1 MIREVCWLLSISER
15 YSQMQDKCVPMQIV
29 VHGLPWSTEWQ
40 ELKDLA
46 KEHGDVIKADVMRR
60 PDGKS
65 RGFGTVV
72 FKTPEDAQSAIEV
85 SLVLPAPLSEP
96 CCCVVQVWT
105 SAAAWRIQHRGTQVA
120 CRLCDSH
127 LALSCASFARI
138 LACLFFLIMLC
149 RQQLRTTQGL
159 NGLDFEARKLSA
171 KLDQYN

>member
-1 MIREVCWLLSISER
+1 MP
-15 YSQMQDKCVPMQIV
+15 YSQVQDKCVPMQIV

-85 SLVLPAPLSEP
+85 SIVLPAPSQAMLLHGGSSVEALKLHVGYVIVTWHSPAPALHTSSPVSYLS
-96 CCCVVQVWT
+96 
-105 SAAAWRIQHRGTQVA
+105 
-120 CRLCDSH
+120 
-127 LALSCASFARI
+127 
-138 LACLFFLIMLC
+138 IMLDG
-149 RQQLRTTQGL
+149 RQLRTTQGL
-159 NGLDFEARKLSA
+159 NGLDFEGRKLSA
-171 KLDQYN
+171 KVDQYN